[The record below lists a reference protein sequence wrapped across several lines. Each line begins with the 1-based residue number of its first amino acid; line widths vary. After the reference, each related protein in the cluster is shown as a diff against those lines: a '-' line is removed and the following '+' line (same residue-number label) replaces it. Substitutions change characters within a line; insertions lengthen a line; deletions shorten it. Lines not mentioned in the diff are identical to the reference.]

1 MKKFIALALAALMLL
16 SLAACGNDPAPTAAP
31 TQKATETQAPANN
44 NTETKAPAAETTAA
58 EAGETKSGDIAP
70 GEWETKGLPKIE
82 ASCLDGRVAVT
93 SIGQSADVDVVMKQL
108 KKLKIDYYDAKVIEA
123 SSLTSSYPI
132 LICVVGGSSKGL
144 GGAGLN
150 EDEEA
155 ARVKGLLD
163 KAKELGTKVVM
174 IHNGGLDRRGTLSDK
189 FINLAFPYATYGI
202 VLLSGDEDNLMKDIL
217 ALSNVPS
224 AFVEKTGDVQ
234 TVLKW
239 MFGK

>member
-16 SLAACGNDPAPTAAP
+16 SLAACGDNSTPTANNGTAAP
-31 TQKATETQAPANN
+31 AADTTTKDAGNKTESKD
-44 NTETKAPAAETTAA
+44 ETKAEVL
-58 EAGETKSGDIAP
+58 P

-82 ASCLDGRVAVT
+82 EKCLDGRVAVT

-108 KKLKIDYYDAKVIEA
+108 KKLKIDYFDAKLA
-123 SSLTSSYPI
+123 TADQLSNAYPV

-150 EDEEA
+150 QDQEE
-155 ARVKGLLD
+155 ARVKALLD

-174 IHNGGLDRRGTLSDK
+174 IHNGGLDRRGTMSDA

-202 VLLSGDEDNLMKDIL
+202 VLLSGDEDNLMKNLL
-217 ALSNVPS
+217 AANNVPS
-224 AFVEKTGDVQ
+224 AYLEKAGEVQ
-234 TVLKW
+234 DVLKW